1 MSSMRIQQ
9 DKLSSAFVINAMCLG
24 VGTTSSESGVDFPE
38 SFSTMGPKIFKLCL
52 RLRGILVV

>member
-9 DKLSSAFVINAMCLG
+9 DKLSSAFVINSMCLG

-38 SFSTMGPKIFKLCL
+38 SFSTIGPKHFKTK
-52 RLRGILVV
+52 IA